1 MNFSTDP
8 DPRVAALGT
17 KVIRIPKEK
26 LLMGLANSWAADAEK
41 FLLIMP
47 EDCGKAYSTLADSTK
62 PRGWMFWNIQDEGKE
77 AKTVQVIDGHLGF
90 LHVASLLAENTETK
104 ARTIVRRAC
113 IPQLRFSFQEC
124 PFDDPKF

>member
-1 MNFSTDP
+1 MQRGWEVNFSTDP

-77 AKTVQVIDGHLGF
+77 AKTVQVIDGKRTNVSQPMWMAQGLAKF
-90 LHVASLLAENTETK
+90 LFAD
-104 ARTIVRRAC
+104 
-113 IPQLRFSFQEC
+113 PQV
-124 PFDDPKF
+124 